1 MKKRKNEKNEKNE
14 LKMNIKKKNLMK
26 SRKIQ
31 MLI

>member
-14 LKMNIKKKNLMK
+14 LKMNIRKKNLMK